1 MNIKEVERRSGLPR
15 SGIRYYESE
24 GLLSP
29 VRLENGYRDYS
40 QTDLDTLLKI
50 KRLRELGL
58 TLAEIRAVQSGQMQ
72 LSDAL
77 RSALGRLGE
86 QRGDLAGAEAECRA
100 LIAAGAGW
108 DGLLDEPEHE
118 PLYVPPQARNIKYPG
133 ASAARTGMGAWFAGR
148 SEPGPWR
155 RFFWTSCSITPWHA
169 SSSSWFSG

>member
-40 QTDLDTLLKI
+40 QADLDTLLKI

-108 DGLLDEPEHE
+108 DRLGVVHE
-118 PLYVPPQARNIKYPG
+118 RYG
-133 ASAARTGMGAWFAGR
+133 RTGARADSCGRGLGRPSRRAG
-148 SEPGPWR
+148 
-155 RFFWTSCSITPWHA
+155 T
-169 SSSSWFSG
+169 